1 MNPSTRDDGT
11 PITKVDTV
19 LLLATGELPEDN
31 PENSTLAASNEIFSF
46 IVGMGEEPLEKI
58 FDHDGPKCNTTGIYR
73 FLSIRAN
80 E

>member
-1 MNPSTRDDGT
+1 MLGETSIPPYTVEFMLTGKVNDPKVSLSVNPATRDDGT

-46 IVGMGEEPLEKI
+46 NLLI
-58 FDHDGPKCNTTGIYR
+58 
-73 FLSIRAN
+73 
-80 E
+80 